1 MARARNIKP
10 GTFKNEHLGTIDP
23 LATLLF
29 ISLWTLADREGRVE
43 DRPLRIKAETFPYR
57 ENTDVNC
64 YLTLLQ
70 ERGFIN
76 RYVINGMAVIQIKK
90 FAEHQNPHGTEKDS
104 ALPDADGMLTVH
116 ERKGNCVTGK
126 TSKIPY
132 TNQSLDSFNVNLT
145 LNNVNSRNVNA
156 LIPSSLNPDSL
167 FTNSL
172 NPEKKKRA
180 SPFSPPSISEVQQYI
195 TENCLSISASGFI
208 DYYESNGWMVG
219 KNKMK
224 NWQATCR
231 TWEKRNETNRRDNK
245 ISNAEHRQNIGNFIE
260 EQARQAVREL
270 SESAIPEDASY
281 LPAKVGSA
289 VPK

>member
-57 ENTDVNC
+57 ELTDVNS

-70 ERGFIN
+70 ERGFID

-104 ALPDADGMLTVH
+104 TLPDIDGMLTVH

-126 TSKIPY
+126 SSKIPY
-132 TNQSLDSFNVNLT
+132 TNQSHNDFNVNVT
-145 LNNVNSRNVNA
+145 LPNVNSRNVNA

-167 FTNSL
+167 CTESV
-172 NPEKKKRA
+172 NPEKKIRA
-180 SPFSPPSISEVQQYI
+180 SPFAPPSIDQVQQYI
-195 TENCLSISASGFI
+195 TDNCLTISASGFI

-224 NWQATCR
+224 NWQAACR
-231 TWEKRNETNRRDNK
+231 TWEKRYERNETNQRDNRSRAKRVSDKLDEIARRD
-245 ISNAEHRQNIGNFIE
+245 IE
-260 EQARQAVREL
+260 ENGFTNEL
-270 SESAIPEDASY
+270 GQRI
-281 LPAKVGSA
+281 V
-289 VPK
+289 